1 MADLAAAF
9 DLFRGGLFVEAKAA
23 AQEIVAGEPQNIWAY
38 YLAAISSAF
47 QGELKEFESDLAE
60 FEAALSDTPGEPHEA
75 DARLY
80 LHYLQAW
87 QALLGRDVE
96 KALWHYLQIA
106 DEPEGWLARSL
117 IKKFR
122 KIKEITNPA
131 FHAADYIVLPATLP
145 PPQKKPVP
153 AKSALPAILPTH
165 KATGWQYAKPTKLQ
179 LPQIRLAA
187 FSWWRLMIALAFVSI
202 ATTGY
207 IYYRYRSAR
216 VDEPQIPQ
224 LQVADSAA
232 VMPVVDPAKIL
243 YRYKTREAIIADF
256 ERAKASLKANK
267 VNQTRYL
274 LQRLLNSNADFQTRE
289 KSRIFVGFIPEP
301 EFAAF
306 NDNLRLKD
314 LFEDIRLRRDSLVVI
329 GGELRDAMAEGKG
342 VLYQFIATENGEE
355 FRIHAYRNE
364 AVKEETRPDSEGK
377 KTVQV
382 YGRFKGLVG
391 AQHAIYVEALRVW
404 R

>member
-1 MADLAAAF
+1 MAGLAAAF
-9 DLFRGGLFVEAKAA
+9 DLFRGGLFAEAKAA
-23 AQEIVAGEPQNIWAY
+23 AQQILADEPQNIWAY
-38 YLAAISSAF
+38 YLAAISAAF
-47 QGELKEFESDLAE
+47 EPDLKEFENYLAE
-60 FEAALSDTPGEPHEA
+60 FEAALLHTPGRPHET
-75 DARLY
+75 DAPLY
-80 LHYLQAW
+80 LHYLKAW
-87 QALLGRDVE
+87 HALLARDVE

-106 DEPEGWLARSL
+106 DQPEGWLARSL

-122 KIKEITNPA
+122 KVKEITNPA
-131 FHAADYIVLPATLP
+131 FHAADYVVLPATLP
-145 PPQKKPVP
+145 PPKRPLP
-153 AKSALPAILPTH
+153 AKSPLPAILPQ
-165 KATGWQYAKPTKLQ
+165 KESTGWQYAKPRQLK

-187 FSWWRLMIALAFVSI
+187 FSWWRLMIALAFMSV

-207 IYYRYRSAR
+207 FYHRYRSAR
-216 VDEPQIPQ
+216 AAEPQVPQ

-256 ERAKASLKANK
+256 DRAKANLKANK

-274 LQRLLNSNADFQTRE
+274 LLRLLHSNADFQTRE
-289 KSRIFVGFIPEP
+289 KSRLFVGFIPEP
-301 EFAAF
+301 DFAAF

-329 GGELRDAMAEGKG
+329 GGELRDAIAEGKG
-342 VLYQFIATENGEE
+342 MLYQFIANENGEE
-355 FRIHAYRNE
+355 YRIHAYRSE
-364 AVKEETRPDSEGK
+364 IVKEETRSETQGK
-377 KTVQV
+377 RTVQV

-391 AQHAIYVEALRVW
+391 AQQAIYVEALRVW